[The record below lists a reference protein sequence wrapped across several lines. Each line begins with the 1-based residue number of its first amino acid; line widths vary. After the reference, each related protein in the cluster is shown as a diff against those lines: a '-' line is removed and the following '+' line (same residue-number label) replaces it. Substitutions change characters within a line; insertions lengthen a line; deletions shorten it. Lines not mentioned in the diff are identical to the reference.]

1 MSAHDPK
8 APYYDA
14 KSKPDDPKWSVVHV
28 RFRSKFANFIGLKE
42 LREMGKP
49 GQPLEN
55 MQLLKQSR
63 LSVSRVSPAEWDY
76 LMSVAKDRGGEI
88 S

>member
-1 MSAHDPK
+1 ME
-8 APYYDA
+8 
-14 KSKPDDPKWSVVHV
+14 
-28 RFRSKFANFIGLKE
+28 FRSKFAQQIGLKE

-63 LSVSRVSPAEWDY
+63 LSVSRVTAAEWAY
-76 LMSVAKDRGGEI
+76 LMGVAQERGGE
-88 S
+88 SKTA